1 MTDTSND
8 QVSSRRHALRLIG
21 GAGLGLVA
29 AACSV
34 KGADDAGT
42 AASSSTSSST
52 STSAAAA
59 GATEAASCSTIPD
72 ETAGPFPGDGSN
84 GVNVLAED
92 GVVRSDIRSSFGS
105 STTTAE
111 GVPLTLD
118 LQVVD
123 TADGCKPL
131 EGAAVYVWHCDKDG
145 NYSMY
150 GNVAADENYLR
161 GVQVTDR
168 DGRVRFT
175 SVFPACYSGRWPHVH
190 FEVYPD
196 VASITNARNK
206 LATSQLAF
214 PEDVCDDVYST
225 SAYSSSVRSMSQ
237 VSLTSD
243 MVFRDGVSL
252 QTPTMTGSASDGL
265 VASLVIPV

>member
-1 MTDTSND
+1 MTDTSD
-8 QVSSRRHALRLIG
+8 QPLSSRRHALRLIG

-34 KGADDAGT
+34 NGADDAAT
-42 AASSSTSSST
+42 VSTSTSSST
-52 STSAAAA
+52 TTTAA
-59 GATEAASCSTIPD
+59 GAGAVDAASCSTIPE

-84 GVNVLAED
+84 GVNLLTED

-105 STTTAE
+105 STVTAD

-123 TADGCKPL
+123 TADGCRPL

-150 GNVAADENYLR
+150 GDAADENYLR
-161 GVQVTDR
+161 GVQVTDG
-168 DGRVRFT
+168 DGRVQFT

-196 VASITNARNK
+196 VESIANARNK

-225 SAYSSSVRSMSQ
+225 SEYSSSVRTMSQ
-237 VSLTSD
+237 VSLEDD

-252 QTPTMTGSASDGL
+252 QTPRMTGSASDGL